1 MDVKNFENCGL
12 KKALD
17 MIAGKW
23 KPLIL
28 YFLFYQ
34 GEFRFND
41 LWRSM
46 PKVSKKVLT
55 THLRQMEAQGLI
67 VRNEINGFPSEVYYD
82 LSEKGKALGPILDA
96 LDDFGSR

>member
-1 MDVKNFENCGL
+1 MNFKNFENCGL

-17 MIAGKW
+17 RISVKW

-34 GEFRFND
+34 GEIRFND

-55 THLRQMEAQGLI
+55 THLREMEAQGLI
-67 VRNEINGFPSEVYYD
+67 VRNEVNGFPPEVYYD
-82 LSEKGKALGPILDA
+82 LSEKGKALGPILA
-96 LDDFGSR
+96 TLDEFGSG